1 MVDRRKTPALFPTET
16 ITRGTHHRKS
26 TRREQDFNL
35 YKLDLTLM
43 KFCSSD
49 NLYTTAPQVFFPFSI
64 IVLLVQLIL
73 LNLFYWFLYIQ
84 VIGVHQETVEAY
96 LTNII
101 TGAVEI
107 TAEEQARAEVEEM
120 AAKINQVAYEM
131 EKS

>member
-1 MVDRRKTPALFPTET
+1 MVMMMMMMMMMMINCFCGMVDRRKTSALFPTET

-64 IVLLVQLIL
+64 SFY
-73 LNLFYWFLYIQ
+73 LF
-84 VIGVHQETVEAY
+84 
-96 LTNII
+96 N
-101 TGAVEI
+101 
-107 TAEEQARAEVEEM
+107 
-120 AAKINQVAYEM
+120 
-131 EKS
+131 